1 MILRRRLKLAEEGNL
16 QSNPEDLE
24 LAQRILELT
33 TYLQKN
39 SEIIEDLNSKV
50 LKLESKSQDLDIELG
65 KKMNE
70 FKDNFNSEIS
80 QIQEDFSSKIQSLKD
95 TVDSQE
101 SNFSSET
108 KTLTE
113 VIETQENHFNDK
125 ISSQTQHQENLKASL
140 TDHDEKIE
148 QLSVKMTEGF
158 SETANQLEKSESN
171 LKSSLSALGELVR
184 TQFETVTTS
193 TTTLETSVESL
204 NNLTQIHTEAFSNV
218 RESLLSFK
226 EKLQE
231 IISLSK
237 KDQQSHFENFSRML
251 ESFNENIRTEI
262 TLTTQNLKES
272 DIQILNE
279 VSEHY
284 TRKKVGDDLQQA
296 FTSFSE
302 EIQTQMSRSR
312 EDLTLNLQNSMKE
325 YEMIIETQSKSI
337 QTYKEEL
344 ERVQSEIQA
353 VIDRKVNEKYEVVFS
368 LLSTVALHAEELSML
383 IKTAEIYLPKEISST
398 DKIEPVKKSDNLNP
412 DATS

>member
-1 MILRRRLKLAEEGNL
+1 LAEEGNL
-16 QSNPEDLE
+16 QSSPEDLE

-39 SEIIEDLNSKV
+39 SEIIENLNSKV

-80 QIQEDFSSKIQSLKD
+80 QIQEDFSSKIQSHKD
-95 TVDSQE
+95 TMDSQE
-101 SNFSSET
+101 NNFSSEI

-158 SETANQLEKSESN
+158 SETANQLKKSESN

-284 TRKKVGDDLQQA
+284 TRKKVGDDLQKA

-302 EIQTQMSRSR
+302 EIQTQTSRSR

-325 YEMIIETQSKSI
+325 YEKIIETQSKSI

-353 VIDRKVNEKYEVVFS
+353 VIDRKVNEKYEAVFS

-398 DKIEPVKKSDNLNP
+398 DKIEADYKSDNLNP
-412 DATS
+412 DVTS

>member
-1 MILRRRLKLAEEGNL
+1 MAEEGNL
-16 QSNPEDLE
+16 QSSPEDLE

-39 SEIIEDLNSKV
+39 SEIIENLNSKV

-80 QIQEDFSSKIQSLKD
+80 QIQEDFSSKIQSHKD
-95 TVDSQE
+95 TMDSQE
-101 SNFSSET
+101 NNFSSEI

-158 SETANQLEKSESN
+158 SETANQLKKSESN

-284 TRKKVGDDLQQA
+284 TRKKVGDDLQKA

-302 EIQTQMSRSR
+302 EIQTQTSRSR

-325 YEMIIETQSKSI
+325 YEKIIETQSKSI

-353 VIDRKVNEKYEVVFS
+353 VIDRKVNEK
-368 LLSTVALHAEELSML
+368 
-383 IKTAEIYLPKEISST
+383 
-398 DKIEPVKKSDNLNP
+398 
-412 DATS
+412 

>member
-1 MILRRRLKLAEEGNL
+1 MAEEGNL
-16 QSNPEDLE
+16 QSSPEDLE

-39 SEIIEDLNSKV
+39 SEIIENLNSKV

-80 QIQEDFSSKIQSLKD
+80 QIQEDFSSKIQSHKD
-95 TVDSQE
+95 TMDSQE
-101 SNFSSET
+101 NNFSSEI

-158 SETANQLEKSESN
+158 SETANQLKKSESN

-284 TRKKVGDDLQQA
+284 TRKKVGDDLQKA

-302 EIQTQMSRSR
+302 EIQTQTSRSR

-325 YEMIIETQSKSI
+325 YEKIIETQSKSI

-353 VIDRKVNEKYEVVFS
+353 VIDRKVNEKYEAVFS

-398 DKIEPVKKSDNLNP
+398 DKIEADYKSDNLNP
-412 DATS
+412 DVTS